1 MMKKIYKIIFV
12 VTMVICCTGCSGKQT
27 KKIVSP
33 DFPGISSV
41 CQLAT
46 LKCYYHNVAK
56 AETEASGFFKWLGV
70 GYKKMWLEYD
80 GTVDLGIDASRVNV
94 GEPDTG
100 GKIRIMI
107 PDAQVMSSDVVIES
121 MGQPLIDTGF
131 MTKVTKEE
139 ETEALAKAQSDMVE
153 SAKNDEAMLKQAKE
167 RAQNLIE
174 GYIKNVGELIGEEYT
189 VIWENEK

>member
-1 MMKKIYKIIFV
+1 MMKKIYKIIFA

-33 DFPGISSV
+33 DFSSISSV

-80 GTVDLGIDASRVNV
+80 GTVDLGIDASKVKV
-94 GEPDTG
+94 GEPDTD